1 MKFYFIL
8 VVYLMLWF
16 FNQLTWATPSQA
28 LWKRETLLGGNKQH
42 FFSMVIE
49 KDYPP
54 YYNQYTER
62 LSVAKYAIATGEL
75 VEKIVIRETIYM
87 DEMMNNQWTTEEQR
101 TTSFDLNQFLRD
113 NQIALA
119 FPSDLGGGQLMVQE
133 NGLFLQIKKKLAVI
147 RTTAQLHSVLPWFNQ
162 HTQVIR
168 VYELNHD
175 YYVLLESG
183 DEFADEGGWMA
194 DVDSQ
199 QGFLII
205 KGEIYNQLWQALVNG
220 KPTEVIQAPVKENE
234 PDEQAGEDGQ
244 EQPNQPARQD
254 ESSQAED
261 ESSQAGAESA
271 QSTVSQPELKPWHVQ
286 VGCFSSPVAAE
297 TVSQQLTQ
305 SEIVTKILFSETAHC
320 HRILLV
326 PGQSS
331 EDEAKMQA
339 KQLFE
344 KINLKGYVIMVN
356 H

>member
-8 VVYLMLWF
+8 VIYLVLWF

-62 LSVAKYAIATGEL
+62 LSVAKYAIATSQL
-75 VEKIVIRETIYM
+75 VEKTVIRETIYV
-87 DEMMNNQWTTEEQR
+87 DEMMNNQWSTEEQQ
-101 TTSFDLNQFLRD
+101 TSSFDLNQFLQN

-119 FPSDLGGGQLMVQE
+119 FPSDLGGGQLVIQE
-133 NGLFLQIKKKLAVI
+133 NGLFLQLKKRLALI
-147 RTTAQLHSVLPWFNQ
+147 RTTAQLHSVIPWFDQ
-162 HTQVIR
+162 YTQVIR

-183 DEFADEGGWMA
+183 DEFVDEGGWMT
-194 DVDSQ
+194 DMDSQ
-199 QGFLII
+199 QGFLVI
-205 KGEIYNQLWQALVNG
+205 KGETYNKLWQALVNG
-220 KPTEVIQAPVKENE
+220 KSMEVIQAPEEENE

-244 EQPNQPARQD
+244 EQSKQPDQQD
-254 ESSQAED
+254 ESSEAD
-261 ESSQAGAESA
+261 DESA

-286 VGCFSSPVAAE
+286 VGCFSLPATAE
-297 TVSQQLTQ
+297 SVSQQLAQ

-326 PGQSS
+326 PGQSR
-331 EDEAKMQA
+331 
-339 KQLFE
+339 L
-344 KINLKGYVIMVN
+344 
-356 H
+356 